1 MRHEHC
7 IFGIH
12 QLVQKPYLLDLQLM
26 RHEHSILGGDQKC
39 VEFFYVYSSSEGWM
53 LHSCDR

>member
-12 QLVQKPYLLDLQLM
+12 QFQEPYLLDLQLM
-26 RHEHSILGGDQKC
+26 RHESSILGGDQKC
-39 VEFFYVYSSSEGWM
+39 VEFFYEIIY
-53 LHSCDR
+53 